1 MTDGGPAQPDDGAW
15 SGVRPALAWLA
26 SPVTVLA
33 LVVLAVN
40 DHVLKQAHPGPVTG
54 KLSDVAGLVAAPAL
68 LATVLAC
75 LALPRPRETALV
87 ATGLG
92 FALVKTVPGATDA
105 ANALWTSFG
114 VTTEILRD
122 PTDLVALPA
131 LALAWIAARRT
142 QRPRG
147 LRARARVALGA
158 VVLPLAVVTTAATSC
173 YTPDGVT
180 GAAVVRGDWA
190 GGDAVREDRVVVGG
204 PSGDSVTVD
213 AGGRVLAMSRTD
225 EARLPRGDDG
235 EPVPYCS
242 RSDTDRCWTGV
253 GTTSTTVAGTTD
265 GGRTWTVEYDLPREE
280 ADDLR
285 DRYDGCSE
293 PSLDVAAVI
302 VLDGP
307 YGPVVVVPAHV
318 TGLLVRGTDGTW
330 TRLPLDQLPGEPAT
344 DEVPRFTGP
353 LRYREPPRPVPDDQP
368 GPTPTPSLPS
378 TPPCPSPTT
387 VRVTPDPRNGPPF
400 DRVDC
405 PP

>member
-1 MTDGGPAQPDDGAW
+1 MTDRGPAHAVDDGAW
-15 SGVRPALAWLA
+15 AGVRPALAWLA

-33 LVVLAVN
+33 LVLLAVN
-40 DHVLKQAHPGPVTG
+40 DHVLKQAHPGAVTG

-68 LATVLAC
+68 LAVVLAC
-75 LALPRPRETALV
+75 LAVRRPRGPALV

-92 FALVKTVPGATDA
+92 FALVKTVPVATDV
-105 ANALWTSFG
+105 ANTVWTSFG
-114 VTTEILRD
+114 VTTQILRD

-131 LALAWIAARRT
+131 LALAWLAARRAT
-142 QRPRG
+142 RPED
-147 LRARARVALGA
+147 LRARARVAVGA
-158 VVLPLAVVTTAATSC
+158 AVLPLAVLTTAATSC
-173 YTPDGVT
+173 SDPEGVT

-190 GGDAVREDRVVVGG
+190 GGAEAREDRVVVGSSPG
-204 PSGDSVTVD
+204 GVLTIDT
-213 AGGRVLAMSRTD
+213 AGRVLALSRTD

-235 EPVPYCS
+235 DPVPYCS
-242 RSDTDRCWTGV
+242 RYDTDRCWTGV
-253 GTTSTTVAGTTD
+253 GTTGTTVAGSTD
-265 GGRTWTVEYDLPREE
+265 GGRSWTVEYDLPHEE

-293 PSLDVAAVI
+293 PSLAVDAVT

-307 YGPVVVVPAHV
+307 DGPVVVAPAHV

-330 TRLPLDQLPGEPAT
+330 TRHPLDRLPGEPEA

-353 LRYREPPRPVPDDQP
+353 LLHREPARPDPLDEPVPA
-368 GPTPTPSLPS
+368 PTPTLPS
-378 TPPCPSPTT
+378 PSCPSPTT
-387 VRVTPDPRNGPPF
+387 VRVAPDPRNGPPF